1 MVKWWW
7 RTFVLPWKCQP
18 ESMVQDKTCQ
28 MSHLLR
34 AAFLM
39 PVLHFELC
47 WQRAS
52 NRIKFLRL
60 HFFGLYMIKDTGWSG
75 VLGHLKEG
83 SWSINNVFSFF
94 PLLEKLGDRKQGN
107 FYLFLPLLM
116 KSVFPKFPSP
126 SAQAVGL
133 EVGWSVRAFGVSGAG
148 QPGLPTLAWLVLKNA
163 CHGRQL
169 GRDRS
174 RTSGWVACH
183 LGTRG
188 AEDRELGKG
197 GPLQSPLKG

>member
-34 AAFLM
+34 TAFLM
-39 PVLHFELC
+39 PVPHFELC
-47 WQRAS
+47 WQKAS

-60 HFFGLYMIKDTGWSG
+60 HFLGLYRIKDTGWSG

-126 SAQAVGL
+126 SARAVGL
-133 EVGWSVRAFGVSGAG
+133 EVGWSVRAFGASGAG
-148 QPGLPTLAWLVLKNA
+148 QPGLPPWLGWYWRMPAMGGSWGGTEAELLGGLLVTL
-163 CHGRQL
+163 GL
-169 GRDRS
+169 GEQ
-174 RTSGWVACH
+174 RTENWARV
-183 LGTRG
+183 
-188 AEDRELGKG
+188 
-197 GPLQSPLKG
+197 GPCRAP